1 MVLFWCAKPSLESID
16 INAINDLTT
25 LQATITQVSEEMT
38 AWTIDM
44 ERAWTLLE
52 KLQQKYVD
60 LIGVDT
66 ADTGIE
72 QQFETIQHVFETKAI
87 VTYTL
92 PLWAKKLGMTYPKGM
107 QLEKS
112 LSKITSTTTTL
123 VYTWNYTIALQQ
135 AEMIAK
141 KANLFVSKNFQQ
153 AQALAKIGDIN
164 YISGLDISQLDKG
177 IVYVNHELLE
187 TNVEQLL
194 SVSVDQNGILTLEA
208 TKYK

>member
-1 MVLFWCAKPSLESID
+1 
-16 INAINDLTT
+16 
-25 LQATITQVSEEMT
+25 
-38 AWTIDM
+38 
-44 ERAWTLLE
+44 
-52 KLQQKYVD
+52 
-60 LIGVDT
+60 
-66 ADTGIE
+66 
-72 QQFETIQHVFETKAI
+72 
-87 VTYTL
+87 
-92 PLWAKKLGMTYPKGM
+92 
-107 QLEKS
+107 
-112 LSKITSTTTTL
+112 
-123 VYTWNYTIALQQ
+123 
-135 AEMIAK
+135 MIAK